1 MKVLSLSIKQNYFDD
16 IVAGIK
22 KDEFREIRP
31 NNASRY
37 VYYKADGKEYKDGA
51 DIPEDAKEIEV
62 LPIKYDALKLITG
75 EYKGQR
81 PFIIIGIKD
90 SEVQFLTDE
99 DDNDIVYEY
108 EGEEYLTSQIR
119 YGLGTIIEKFNV

>member
-1 MKVLSLSIKQNYFDD
+1 MKVLSLSIKQKHFDD
-16 IVAGIK
+16 IIAGIK

-31 NNASRY
+31 NSATKY

-51 DIPEDAKEIEV
+51 DIPEDAQDVEV
-62 LPIKYDALKLITG
+62 LPIRYDALKLITG
-75 EYKGQR
+75 EYKGKR
-81 PFIIIGIKD
+81 PFIIIEVKD

-108 EGEEYLTSQIR
+108 EGEEYLASQIR
-119 YGLGTIIEKFNV
+119 YGLGTIIEKSDV

>member
-1 MKVLSLSIKQNYFDD
+1 MKVLSLSIKQKYFED

-31 NNASRY
+31 NNAARY

-51 DIPEDAKEIEV
+51 DIPEDAQDVDV
-62 LPIKYDALKLITG
+62 LPIQYDALKLITG
-75 EYKGQR
+75 EYKGKR
-81 PFIIIGIKD
+81 PFIIIEVKD

-99 DDNDIVYEY
+99 YDNDIVYEY
-108 EGEEYLTSQIR
+108 EGEEYLASQIR
-119 YGLGTIIEKFNV
+119 YGLGTIIEKSDV